1 MVHNPQWVNQC
12 SLLLTADPLTFQF
25 VIRTVQNPQ
34 STPNKQQNCLRSG
47 KTTTRC
53 VERNRRK
60 EREREREKQ
69 KQGERSGGE
78 GRKGEE
84 ERRTEPNHPILP
96 AFGLRGL
103 VTAQAGGSAQGQERE
118 HGG

>member
-1 MVHNPQWVNQC
+1 MFKVRKNNNEVC
-12 SLLLTADPLTFQF
+12 RKKS
-25 VIRTVQNPQ
+25 
-34 STPNKQQNCLRSG
+34 KKG
-47 KTTTRC
+47 
-53 VERNRRK
+53 ER